1 MRWDA
6 FVGDPAGAG
15 GGLVKDVAGD
25 QGRVGEVGCAGE
37 VVPIGDPAGW
47 VEAGF
52 GWGVK

>member
-25 QGRVGEVGCAGE
+25 QGRVGEV
-37 VVPIGDPAGW
+37 VPIGDPAGW